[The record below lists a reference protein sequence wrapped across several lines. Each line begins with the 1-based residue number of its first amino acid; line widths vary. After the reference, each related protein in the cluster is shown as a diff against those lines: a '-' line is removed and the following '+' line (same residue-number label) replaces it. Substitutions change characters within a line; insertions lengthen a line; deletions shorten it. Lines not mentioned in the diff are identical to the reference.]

1 MEGTEYEKVN
11 LVYMPYCTSDAHMGA
26 VTRDIDFPIEGE
38 RTGSIDMRRNYINTG

>member
-38 RTGSIDMRRNYINTG
+38 TTGSIDMRSYKKTG

>member
-38 RTGSIDMRRNYINTG
+38 RTGSIDLRNYKNTG